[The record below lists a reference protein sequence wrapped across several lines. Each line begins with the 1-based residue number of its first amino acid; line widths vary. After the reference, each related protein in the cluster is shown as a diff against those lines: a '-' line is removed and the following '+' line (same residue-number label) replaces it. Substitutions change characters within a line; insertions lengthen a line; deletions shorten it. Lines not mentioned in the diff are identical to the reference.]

1 MTTGVNPPCELD
13 DVNWTTWWLFAV
25 TETVLSLTP
34 GPAVLFVLSSALRAG
49 AKKSLGS
56 ILGILTANT
65 VYFALS
71 ASGLGALLISSYRVF
86 FAVKWIGAAYLVF
99 LGARTILGHSEVVPA
114 GEPVGASASAAR
126 LFGDA
131 FVLQMSNPKAIVFF
145 TAILPQF
152 IDPRRAVL
160 PQIVILG
167 AISIVCEFAVLSSY
181 GLAAARASM
190 LARQPRYAK
199 WTNRIAGSLL
209 IGAGAGLATLR
220 RD

>member
-1 MTTGVNPPCELD
+1 MTIGVNRLCELN
-13 DVNWTTWWLFAV
+13 DVSWTTWWLFAV

-49 AKKSLGS
+49 AAKSVAS
-56 ILGILTANT
+56 ILGILSANT

-86 FAVKWIGAAYLVF
+86 FLVKWIGAAYLVY
-99 LGARTILGHSEVVPA
+99 L
-114 GEPVGASASAAR
+114 GASAVLGRSEVLPTRETAETSPSATR
-126 LFGDA
+126 LYGDA

-145 TAILPQF
+145 SAILPQF

-160 PQIVILG
+160 SQIVILG
-167 AISIVCEFAVLSSY
+167 LTSVICEFAVLSSY
-181 GLAAARASM
+181 ALTAARTSR

-199 WTNRIAGSLL
+199 WTNRIAGGLL
-209 IGAGAGLATLR
+209 IGAGAGLAALR

>member
-1 MTTGVNPPCELD
+1 M
-13 DVNWTTWWLFAV
+13 NWANWWLFAV

-49 AKKSLGS
+49 ARKSVGS

-86 FAVKWIGAAYLVF
+86 FLVKWIGAAYLVY
-99 LGARTILGHSEVVPA
+99 LGASTILGHSEVLPA
-114 GEPVGASASAAR
+114 GDSAETGASAIR
-126 LFGDA
+126 LLRDG

-145 TAILPQF
+145 SAILPQF

-160 PQIVILG
+160 PQIVVLG
-167 AISIVCEFAVLSSY
+167 LISVICEFVVLSSY
-181 GLAAARASM
+181 SVAAARASM

-209 IGAGAGLATLR
+209 IGAGAGLAVLR

>member
-1 MTTGVNPPCELD
+1 MS
-13 DVNWTTWWLFAV
+13 WTTWWLFAV

-49 AKKSLGS
+49 GRKSVGS
-56 ILGILTANT
+56 ILGILIANT

-99 LGARTILGHSEVVPA
+99 LGARTILGHSQVLPA
-114 GEPVGASASAAR
+114 GETVGTCGSATR
-126 LFGDA
+126 LFRDG

-145 TAILPQF
+145 SAILPQF

-167 AISIVCEFAVLSSY
+167 LTSVICEFAVLSSY
-181 GLAAARASM
+181 GFAAARVSM
-190 LARQPRYAK
+190 LARQPRYAL
-199 WTNRIAGSLL
+199 WTNRVAGSLL
-209 IGAGAGLATLR
+209 IGAGAGLATLQ

>member
-1 MTTGVNPPCELD
+1 MTIGVKRHCELG

-49 AKKSLGS
+49 ARQGVGS

-65 VYFALS
+65 VYFAVS
-71 ASGLGALLISSYRVF
+71 ASSLGALLISSYRVF
-86 FAVKWIGAAYLVF
+86 FAVKWIGAAYLVY
-99 LGARTILGHSEVVPA
+99 LGARTILWHSEILPA
-114 GEPVGASASAAR
+114 GEPAKTGASAMR
-126 LFGDA
+126 LFRDG

-145 TAILPQF
+145 SAILPQF
-152 IDPRRAVL
+152 IDPHRAVL

-167 AISIVCEFAVLSSY
+167 LTSIICEFAVLSSY
-181 GLAAARASM
+181 CLAAARASL

-199 WTNRIAGSLL
+199 WTNRIAGSFL
-209 IGAGAGLATLR
+209 IGAGAGLAALR
-220 RD
+220 RE